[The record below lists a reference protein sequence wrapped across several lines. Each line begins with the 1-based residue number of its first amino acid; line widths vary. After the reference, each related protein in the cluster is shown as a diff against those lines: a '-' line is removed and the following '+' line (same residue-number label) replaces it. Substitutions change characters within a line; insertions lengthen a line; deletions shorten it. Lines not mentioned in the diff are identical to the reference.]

1 MTDSAP
7 GDADAGDDS
16 PGTGGPETA
25 TRADSDPSDATDEES
40 ATNAD
45 DGSATDTDGGH
56 DYPDPGEPLS
66 ATEALE
72 ILGEETRARIVV
84 ELGEA
89 VRDDGI
95 VPAPLSFSELME
107 RVGAADSGRF
117 NYHLDRLVGTFV
129 YKTEAGYLLGPPG
142 HFLYRAVVSGR
153 LTERESVEPFE
164 VGPCPDCGEALLAE
178 YPANSCF
185 YVRCPTCETFQH
197 AVELPASGFE
207 GRTPREALTAGV
219 RRRHHEAALLRRG
232 VCHGCGAAVERRLDD
247 GDHEAWEAFY
257 GHDVYAAMSCSVCS
271 VGGFGHPALAAL
283 VTPPVVAFFHDHGR
297 DAFGATPWEAPLPSA
312 KAGTVVRDDGDRVT
326 VPFEID
332 GDRLRVTLDDD
343 LAVAATERR

>member
-1 MTDSAP
+1 MTDPAP
-7 GDADAGDDS
+7 GDADVRDDTS
-16 PGTGGPETA
+16 DTGGPGTA
-25 TRADSDPSDATDEES
+25 TRADADSSGKTDEGT
-40 ATNAD
+40 AADAD
-45 DGSATDTDGGH
+45 DGH
-56 DYPDPGEPLS
+56 DYPDPGDPLS
-66 ATEALE
+66 AEAALE

-84 ELGEA
+84 ELGRA

-95 VPAPLSFSELME
+95 VPAPLSFSDLMD

-117 NYHLDRLVGTFV
+117 NYHLDKLVGTFV

-153 LTERESVEPFE
+153 LTDREQVEPFE
-164 VGPCPDCGEALLAE
+164 VGTCPDCGEALLAE

-219 RRRHHEAALLRRG
+219 RRRHHEVALLRYG
-232 VCHGCGAAVERRLDD
+232 VCHGCGATVERRLDD
-247 GDHEAWEAFY
+247 GDHEAWDDFY
-257 GHDVYAAMSCSVCS
+257 GYDIYAAMSCSVCS

-283 VTPPVVAFFHDHGR
+283 VTPPVVAFFHDHDR
-297 DAFGATPWEAPLPSA
+297 DAFGAVPWEPPLSTA
-312 KAGTVVRDDGDRVT
+312 KAGTVVHDDGDRAT
-326 VPFEID
+326 VPFELD

-343 LAVAATERR
+343 LAVATTERS

>member
-1 MTDSAP
+1 MTDSTP
-7 GDADAGDDS
+7 EDADGGDDS
-16 PGTGGPETA
+16 SATGGPETA
-25 TRADSDPSDATDEES
+25 TRADSDRSDATDENS

-45 DGSATDTDGGH
+45 DGH

-117 NYHLDRLVGTFV
+117 NYHLDKLVGTFV

-164 VGPCPDCGEALLAE
+164 VGPCPDCGESLLAE

-185 YVRCPTCETFQH
+185 YVRCPACETFQH

-219 RRRHHEAALLRRG
+219 RRRHHEAALLRHG

-297 DAFGATPWEAPLPSA
+297 DAFGATPWEAPLPGA
-312 KAGTVVRDDGDRVT
+312 KAGTTVHDDGDRVT
-326 VPFEID
+326 VPFELD

-343 LAVAATERR
+343 LAVVATERR